1 MKTAVIILT
10 DTRSNSDEAVGRVVS
25 ALAVAHEH
33 QRAGETV
40 RVIFGGAGTRWPAVL
55 GQPSHPVHG
64 LYQAVSGSVAGLS
77 CGCVGH
83 FEADDQGLPHLADNA
98 VPGTPGF
105 PSYLA
110 LQREGFQ
117 ILTF

>member
-1 MKTAVIILT
+1 MKTAIVILT
-10 DTRSNSDEAVGRVVS
+10 DPKTNSEESLGRIFS

-33 QRAGETV
+33 QSAGETV
-40 RVIFGGAGTRWPAVL
+40 RVLFAGAGTRWPAAL
-55 GQPSHPVHG
+55 NQPSHPAHG
-64 LYQAVSGSVAGLS
+64 LYRQVVGSIAGLS
-77 CGCVGH
+77 CGCVGY
-83 FEADDQGLPHLADNA
+83 FGADDLGLPHLADNA

-117 ILTF
+117 IITF